1 MMASGRMSKGG
12 GNRAR
17 GWEAVRGNANTR
29 WAVITFAVMFSGYA
43 VAGFVAI
50 APYDLYNLLA
60 VALLVTGVFGLSAL
74 YMWLYCI
81 GLLHNTMDA
90 VRDLAA
96 NHDGRPA
103 SEGESQSMLQAI
115 EGRLTP
121 HPQYLTVALAL
132 LAVYIAVGVL
142 LVALE

>member
-1 MMASGRMSKGG
+1 
-12 GNRAR
+12 
-17 GWEAVRGNANTR
+17 
-29 WAVITFAVMFSGYA
+29 
-43 VAGFVAI
+43 
-50 APYDLYNLLA
+50 
-60 VALLVTGVFGLSAL
+60 
-74 YMWLYCI
+74 
-81 GLLHNTMDA
+81 MDA

-121 HPQYLTVALAL
+121 YPQYLTVAVAL
-132 LAVYIAVGVL
+132 LAVYFAAGVL